1 MIFILFNKLIIS
13 AAVIYFY
20 LYFHYITDMEYIT
33 AAPVVIKILVSL
45 AVMLASDKI
54 IKNLPLS
61 MAIGIAVLAA
71 WSGHNFKSAAGII
84 YTTVLSFDYI
94 ILLIMIFM
102 LVWLSSQ
109 MKESRI
115 MEDLVISLKSR
126 LSGKLLFIAVPA
138 VIGLIPMPGGALFS
152 APLVDNCDTEGN
164 IQNELKSQ
172 INYWFR
178 HIWEHWLPLYAGVLL
193 SVQITGLE
201 IWQLAALNFPIT
213 VFSLAGG
220 YLLLLRKLEIPE
232 ENKEQKEKL
241 PVITHLMPI
250 ITIVGSYIAV
260 SILFP
265 GLKDISKYLPMGIS
279 ILTAMITTQIRRP
292 ISLKKWREIL
302 LSRKIFDMVLI
313 VGVIR
318 LYSAFIEAKLPGGSY
333 LIEMLRN
340 ELAVSGVPPLVLIML
355 LPLISGFATGI
366 AIGFVG
372 ASFPIVISI
381 IGPDPSLA
389 VLLSTVTIA
398 YASGHM
404 GQLLS
409 PVHVCNIVTNRY
421 FKTDLVKTTVKLI
434 PLCMFILAG
443 AFFSSFCVNLIF

>member
-1 MIFILFNKLIIS
+1 
-13 AAVIYFY
+13 
-20 LYFHYITDMEYIT
+20 MEYILD
-33 AAPVVIKILVSL
+33 APVIVKILISL
-45 AVMLASDKI
+45 AVMLASDKFV
-54 IKNLPLS
+54 KNLPLS
-61 MAIGIAVLAA
+61 MAFGIAVLAA
-71 WSGHNFKSAAGII
+71 WSGHSFKSASVIT

-115 MEDLVISLKSR
+115 MEDLVTSLKSR
-126 LSGKLLFIAVPA
+126 LSGKMLFIAVPA

-152 APLVDNCDTEGN
+152 APLVDNCDTDKS

-178 HIWEHWLPLYAGVLL
+178 HIWEYWLPLYAGVILA
-193 SVQITGLE
+193 VQITGLE
-201 IWQLAALNFPIT
+201 IWQIACVNFPIT
-213 VFSLAGG
+213 VFSIIGG
-220 YLLLLRKLEIPE
+220 YLLLLRKLKVPAAD
-232 ENKEQKEKL
+232 NSKKKKL
-241 PVITHLMPI
+241 PVLTHLMPI
-250 ITIVGSYIAV
+250 IIIVACYILI

-265 GLKDISKYLPMGIS
+265 GIKNVSKYLPMGIS
-279 ILTAMITTQIRRP
+279 ILVSMIITQIRRP
-292 ISLKKWREIL
+292 ISRDKWIKIILSKKIL
-302 LSRKIFDMVLI
+302 DMVLI
-313 VGVIR
+313 VGVIKI
-318 LYSAFIEAKLPGGSY
+318 YSTFIESQLPDGTF

-381 IGPDPSLA
+381 IGPDPSLP
-389 VLLSTVTIA
+389 VLLSTVSIA
-398 YASGHM
+398 YASGHI

-421 FKTDLVKTTVKLI
+421 FKTDLIKTTYKLLPI
-434 PLCMFILAG
+434 CMFILAG
-443 AFFSSFCVNLIF
+443 AFFSSFMVNLIF